1 MAVKARAYH
10 KVREVRPPP
19 SVRRRRQNAILQERH
34 AVEVKL
40 NRLQSEFL
48 FDLSL
53 TLQAPLDIGSG
64 PEGHR
69 LIIMTSGGRFQG
81 PRLSGNVLPFTGG
94 DWPRIRSDGAFAV
107 DARTCLRTTE
117 SALIYVTYGGRLV
130 VPSPELLP
138 AVLDITRDDPVDPS
152 SYYFRTHLTFETSDA
167 SAAWLNG
174 VLAVGVGRIGR
185 GGVEY
190 RVHRVL

>member
-1 MAVKARAYH
+1 VKFD
-10 KVREVRPPP
+10 
-19 SVRRRRQNAILQERH
+19 RRHQCGGGQDAISQERH

-40 NRLQSEFL
+40 SDLQSEFL

-53 TLQAPLDIGSG
+53 TLQSPLDIGLG

-81 PRLSGNVLPFTGG
+81 PWLSGNVLPLTGA
-94 DWPRIRSDGAFAV
+94 DWPRIRSDGTFAL
-107 DARTCLRTTE
+107 DARACFQTTE
-117 SALIYVTYGGRLV
+117 GALIYVSYGGRLV

-138 AVLDITRDDPVDPS
+138 AVLDFTRDDPVDPS
-152 SYYFRTHLTFETSDA
+152 SYYFRTHMTFETSHA

-174 VLAVGVGRIGR
+174 ILAVGVGRIGQ